1 MKKPPLY
8 LAIVAL
14 ALIAAQC
21 NPIEP
26 PPDETGIKPQRDI
39 PEKWAMVGY
48 YLSGS
53 VSGFA
58 FYPPYGDVLE
68 FWPDST
74 YKVYND
80 SVLVGDG
87 TYTYYLRMWGST
99 YLYPFISLTGYSLD
113 LMGMG
118 LNVMDEEYMII
129 HFIGDSL
136 CPPSPVSYELPE
148 GLLDSLHT
156 HNLSNEIMIIEA
168 SMIESCDYYYVKLN
182 N

>member
-1 MKKPPLY
+1 MKKIPLY

-14 ALIAAQC
+14 ALIASQC

-26 PPDETGIKPQRDI
+26 PPDETGIKPKRDI
-39 PEKWAMVGY
+39 PEKWTKVGCS
-48 YLSGS
+48 LDGW
-53 VSGFA
+53 GFT
-58 FYPPYGDVLE
+58 FYPPCGDILE

-80 SVLVGDG
+80 NVLVGDG
-87 TYTYYLRMWGST
+87 TYTYYLREWEIGSSIE
-99 YLYPFISLTGYSLD
+99 YPFISLTGYSLY
-113 LMGMG
+113 LNGMG
-118 LNVMDEEYMII
+118 IYVMDEEHRII

-136 CPPSPVSYELPE
+136 CPPSPVSYELPK

>member
-1 MKKPPLY
+1 MKKFPFY

-14 ALIAAQC
+14 ALIASQC
-21 NPIEP
+21 NPIDP
-26 PPDETGIKPQRDI
+26 PPDETGIKPKRDI
-39 PEKWAMVGY
+39 PEKWAEVGY
-48 YLSGS
+48 YDMW
-53 VSGFA
+53 GFT
-58 FYPPYGDVLE
+58 FLPPCGDILE

-74 YKVYND
+74 YKVYDD

-113 LMGMG
+113 LSGMG
-118 LNVMDEEYMII
+118 VNVMDEEHIII

-136 CPPSPVSYELPE
+136 CPPAPVNYELPE
-148 GLLDSLHT
+148 GLLDSLHA
-156 HNLSNEIMIIEA
+156 HNLSNEIMRLEA
-168 SMIESCDYYYVKLN
+168 LSVNSIQIFFVKIN